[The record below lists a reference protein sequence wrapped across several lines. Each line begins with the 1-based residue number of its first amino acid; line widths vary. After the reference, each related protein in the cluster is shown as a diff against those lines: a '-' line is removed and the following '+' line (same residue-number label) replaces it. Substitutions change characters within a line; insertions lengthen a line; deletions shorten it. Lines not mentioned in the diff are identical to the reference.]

1 MECRKKFDT
10 SLTTCDSLRTYALH
24 CSQPF
29 IQLED
34 ECLTNYTKGLTML
47 TVKGIVSAIDFLC
60 SERGEVI
67 LELVN
72 PCIWF
77 YEFTAEEQEP
87 EEELEE
93 CNDRLKDMIHKYRK
107 NLPSPSEACSSLGTF
122 WSCFNSRLTRNCKNP
137 KTKEAVSRFYDAFVT
152 PCNDIKG
159 LM

>member
-34 ECLTNYTKGLTML
+34 ECLTNYTKGLTMM

-67 LELVN
+67 LGKVIFFACYHQLRFVV
-72 PCIWF
+72 
-77 YEFTAEEQEP
+77 
-87 EEELEE
+87 
-93 CNDRLKDMIHKYRK
+93 LK
-107 NLPSPSEACSSLGTF
+107 N
-122 WSCFNSRLTRNCKNP
+122 
-137 KTKEAVSRFYDAFVT
+137 
-152 PCNDIKG
+152 
-159 LM
+159 